1 VYDKREVESV
11 WNSIKDGG
19 DLPKLAEREYEV
31 DSALLGDLTTID
43 YSVFANHETTK
54 KLYETVCNLVRDT
67 SIILGFPVNN
77 FSIDYAVPLTEQE
90 ALRELKENGVIKN
103 GKVSKD
109 VEVKGECLQLKFLKE
124 GIDGVVIRGYD
135 KEIGGIL

>member
-1 VYDKREVESV
+1 MITEASPASNLIQRAGRVARYGGVGEVHVFPFSGKVYDKREVESV

-67 SIILGFPVNN
+67 SIILGFP
-77 FSIDYAVPLTEQE
+77 SITSASDYCSPP
-90 ALRELKENGVIKN
+90 N
-103 GKVSKD
+103 
-109 VEVKGECLQLKFLKE
+109 
-124 GIDGVVIRGYD
+124 
-135 KEIGGIL
+135 